1 MNTKNSGVILLQT
14 LIMVLI
20 LALIGVMTL
29 KWGLGRYLIT
39 TRVSKSINCKALAD
53 ACLAQRIASWNG
65 GAPINNDDCV
75 IDGKTIDVIVSGS
88 EVKFVVNDKNCTYR

>member
-1 MNTKNSGVILLQT
+1 MSTKNSGVILLQT

-20 LALIGVMTL
+20 LAMIGVMTL
-29 KWGLGRYLIT
+29 KWVLGRYLIT

-65 GAPINNDDCV
+65 GTPKNNDDCV
-75 IDGKTIDVIVSGS
+75 INGKTVNVKVIGDKVTFK
-88 EVKFVVNDKNCTYR
+88 VDDKNCTYR